1 VSRIGSLRERLG
13 DTWTYALLLGIASI
27 PLTTATY
34 WQSGSELSLSPV
46 LFAGVLAGYLAKRRT
61 GSSDGV
67 GVRTG
72 LIGGLPVIWL
82 LVDVLGAASAL
93 GGPSWFV
100 AAGLLFTVGILAILT
115 VVGFG
120 LAALAGAVGGRIGG
134 WLAGHAAGRR
144 PTTTGR

>member
-1 VSRIGSLRERLG
+1 MFFGGL
-13 DTWTYALLLGIASI
+13 
-27 PLTTATY
+27 
-34 WQSGSELSLSPV
+34 
-46 LFAGVLAGYLAKRRT
+46 LAGYLAKRRT

-72 LIGGLPVIWL
+72 LLGGLPMIWL

-100 AAGLLFTVGILAILT
+100 AVGLVFTVGILTAIT

-120 LAALAGAVGGRIGG
+120 LTTLAGAVSGRVGGKRQTV
-134 WLAGHAAGRR
+134 AGR
-144 PTTTGR
+144 